1 VADREPA
8 KASDK
13 DTNAR
18 IIRMIML
25 PQVRDALLI
34 RCLLNRMDANVM
46 LHDSLVGADSR
57 AMWRYID
64 AMQKPFLLGLC
75 R

>member
-1 VADREPA
+1 
-8 KASDK
+8 
-13 DTNAR
+13 
-18 IIRMIML
+18 MIML